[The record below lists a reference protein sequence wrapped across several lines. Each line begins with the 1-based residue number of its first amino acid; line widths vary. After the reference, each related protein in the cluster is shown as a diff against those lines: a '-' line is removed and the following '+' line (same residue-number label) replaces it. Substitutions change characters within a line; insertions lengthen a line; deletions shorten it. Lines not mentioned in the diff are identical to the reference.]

1 MGAYLLP
8 TITSILL
15 LTTENGNDYYK
26 YYIEHKDL
34 RPWITIS
41 CLILDIKFILFL
53 RAFESFGIYFAIML
67 AVARKIFSFLL
78 ILFLI
83 ILSFAHAFF
92 ILLKPSYYLGLI
104 LTIL

>member
-1 MGAYLLP
+1 MLHLDQYEQYN
-8 TITSILL
+8 IKDYILKNYFFRSL
-15 LTTENGNDYYK
+15 
-26 YYIEHKDL
+26 
-34 RPWITIS
+34 ITIS
-41 CLILDIKFILFL
+41 CLISDIKFILFL